1 MKNYSFLT
9 CGTAETQIG
18 DKLRSSQHLILNA
31 RLDSGKCV
39 LSRKMHLL
47 DSALVEIRCM
57 TFVRT
62 RFEAGSLSRP
72 KVHSP
77 IIYNFISSSG

>member
-39 LSRKMHLL
+39 LSIKTHLL

-57 TFVRT
+57 A
-62 RFEAGSLSRP
+62 EAGSLSRP

>member
-39 LSRKMHLL
+39 LSIKTHLL
-47 DSALVEIRCM
+47 DSALVKIRCM
-57 TFVRT
+57 A
-62 RFEAGSLSRP
+62 EAGSLSRP